1 MKKQPDIASRIASLD
16 WARLG
21 AEIGATGAAPTG
33 PLLTAKECDA
43 LRKLYDDDARFR
55 TKIVMA
61 RHGFGA
67 GEYKYLAYPLPDL
80 VGALRTA
87 FYPRLASIANLW
99 AGALGAKDTFPDTLD
114 KMLARCHAAGQARP
128 TPLMLSYGAGD
139 YNCLHQDL
147 YGAHVFPIQVV
158 ILLSQPG
165 EDFSG
170 GEFVVVEQ
178 RPRMQ
183 SKAEVV
189 TPARGEAIIFAT
201 HHRPK
206 HGAKGVYR
214 VTLRHGVSRVRSGK
228 RQTLGL
234 IFHDST

>member
-1 MKKQPDIASRIASLD
+1 MDISRRIAALD

-21 AEIGATGAAPTG
+21 AEIDAVGAAPTG
-33 PLLTAKECDA
+33 PLLTAKQCEA

-67 GEYKYLAYPLPDL
+67 GEYKYLAYPLPEL
-80 VGALRTA
+80 VDGLRNA
-87 FYPRLASIANLW
+87 FYPHLAAIANRW
-99 AGALGAKDTFPDTLD
+99 SGALGSRDTFPETLD
-114 KMLARCHAAGQARP
+114 EMLTRCHEAGQTRP
-128 TPLMLSYGAGD
+128 TPLMLSYGEGD

-189 TPARGEAIIFAT
+189 LAAQGEGIIFAT

-206 HGAKGVYR
+206 HGTKGVYR
-214 VTLRHGVSRVRSGK
+214 VNLRHGVSRIRSGARK
-228 RQTLGL
+228 TLGL
-234 IFHDST
+234 IFHDAA